1 MAVSF
6 RSFRTFQ
13 WFRFVVL
20 GFSTCPRST
29 LNKYTGR
36 LSTRVHRQPTN
47 ILAERPLMSVN
58 IATKISLIALLPG
71 VKGRIVPKLYCR
83 PTVGRQSADSRP
95 TVGRLLANCRPKD
108 GQQSANSRP
117 TDGQPFALCLRPK
130 CWPTLGRQSV
140 TC

>member
-1 MAVSF
+1 MQKKCDDLKNENVKRVVKCKRKCADIKDLFLLFLNLSTYNFARFACFGRFVLAVSF

-58 IATKISLIALLPG
+58 IATKISLVA
-71 VKGRIVPKLYCR
+71 Y
-83 PTVGRQSADSRP
+83 QSSTRNISVNCCSYISRHSS
-95 TVGRLLANCRPKD
+95 K
-108 GQQSANSRP
+108 S
-117 TDGQPFALCLRPK
+117 
-130 CWPTLGRQSV
+130 
-140 TC
+140 